1 MSDFMVLVINPGSSS
16 TKTSLFRGEE
26 ELWSKKLFHTNEE
39 LSEFAHIVDQQDYRY
54 NMIVSSLK
62 KTGFEIDQLDAVVGR
77 GGLLDPLESGTYV
90 VDDVLIRDLKRGKPW
105 EHASNLGGIIARK
118 IADSV
123 GIPAFVVDPVS
134 VDEFEEVSR
143 ITGMPEIEKRSLSH
157 ALNIKAVVRRAAAR
171 MGKPYDELNFI
182 IAHLGGGISVAA
194 HKRGRMI
201 DVNNANELG
210 PFSPERTGGLPAVDI
225 IKMAYSGKYTYKE
238 LRSKLVGK
246 GGLVAY
252 LGTNDVRKVKEMIA
266 QGNMNAA
273 LVYEAMA
280 YQVAKE
286 IGAMAAALEGNV
298 DAILITGGV
307 AYNGDFVDMIRK
319 RVEFIAPV
327 EVFPGEDEMRALAEG
342 ALRVLKG
349 EEEPKLYKR

>member
-1 MSDFMVLVINPGSSS
+1 MSDFMVLVINPGSTS
-16 TKTSLFRGEE
+16 TKVSVFRGEE
-26 ELWSKKLFHTNEE
+26 ELWSEKLFHTNEE
-39 LSEFAHIVDQQDYRY
+39 LSRFAHIVDQEDYRY
-54 NMIVSSLK
+54 NMILSSLQK
-62 KTGFEIDQLDAVVGR
+62 AGFRVEQLDAVVGR
-77 GGLLDPLESGTYV
+77 GGVLDPLESGTYV
-90 VDDVLIRDLKRGKPW
+90 VDDVMISDLKRGKPW

-123 GIPAFVVDPVS
+123 GIPAFVVDPVA

-157 ALNIKAVVRRAAAR
+157 ALNIKAVVRRAAAS
-171 MGKPYDELNFI
+171 MGRRYEELNFVV
-182 IAHLGGGISVAA
+182 AHLGGGISVAA
-194 HKRGRMI
+194 HRKGRMI

-210 PFSPERTGGLPAVDI
+210 PFSPERTGGLPAADI
-225 IKMAYSGKYTYKE
+225 VRMAYSGKYTYKE

-252 LGTNDVRKVKEMIA
+252 LGTNDVRKVREMVA
-266 QGNMNAA
+266 QGDKKAA

-286 IGAMAAALEGNV
+286 IGAMAAVLKGEV
-298 DAILITGGV
+298 DAILVTGGV
-307 AYNGDFVDMIRK
+307 AYNEDFVDMIRK

-327 EVFPGEDEMRALAEG
+327 KVFPGEDEMRALAEG

-349 EEEPKLYKR
+349 EEEAKLYKR